1 MSSAVIE
8 AIASGENHD
17 AAILTR
23 GEAMPI
29 SKLKFA
35 ALVVLAVASASLPA
49 TAESV
54 LRIGYLRG
62 TEPLNLVRIR
72 GTLESALEPIGVKVE
87 WKGPFGAFAPVAE
100 ALNADSIDVTVGSSS
115 AALTAMAGDAPIS
128 FFAMEWDGGD
138 TMGIVVPKD
147 SPIKTVKDLIGKSV
161 AVNRGGTGEYL
172 LTRALEQAGVPVADV
187 KKAYLSP
194 PDSAAAMSQNKVD
207 AFAAWSTFYPVTQVR
222 LGARVLA
229 SAGDIGSEN
238 SIVYV
243 VRNDFAKA
251 NPKALGILLKML
263 QEANAWS
270 QANRAEAAA
279 IWDKELKVGQDTAT
293 LIASYKINP
302 PVPVRDKERVLL
314 DHQSEWLVQQNI
326 LKTKVDLSSHVV
338 TDFGAVKID

>member
-1 MSSAVIE
+1 MS
-8 AIASGENHD
+8 
-17 AAILTR
+17 
-23 GEAMPI
+23 M
-29 SKLKFA
+29 SKLKCA
-35 ALVVLAVASASLPA
+35 AFSILVLAYAAIPA
-49 TAESV
+49 AAETV

-62 TEPLNLVRIR
+62 TEPINLVRIQ
-72 GTLESALEPIGVKVE
+72 GTLEKALEPIGVKVE
-87 WKGPFGAFAPVAE
+87 WKGPFGAFSPVAE
-100 ALNADSIDVTVGSSS
+100 ALNANSIDVTVGSSS

-147 SPIKTVKDLIGKSV
+147 SPIKSIADLTGKSI

-172 LTRALEQAGVPVADV
+172 LTRALEKAGVPVSAV

-207 AFAAWSTFYPVTQVR
+207 AWAAWSTFYPIAQVQ
-222 LGARVLA
+222 LGARILT
-229 SAGDIGSEN
+229 SAGDIDSEN

-243 VRNDFAKA
+243 VRSDFAQA
-251 NPKALGILLKML
+251 NPKAVGILLKKL

-279 IWDKELKVGQDTAT
+279 IWDKELKVGPDVAK

-302 PVPVRDKERVLL
+302 PVAVGDKEKTLL

-326 LKTKVDLSSHVV
+326 LKTKVDLSKHIV
-338 TDFGAVKID
+338 TDFGGEKFN

>member
-1 MSSAVIE
+1 MLVC
-8 AIASGENHD
+8 
-17 AAILTR
+17 
-23 GEAMPI
+23 
-29 SKLKFA
+29 KLKYA
-35 ALVVLAVASASLPA
+35 ALAVLALASISLPA
-49 TAESV
+49 TAETV

-62 TEPLNLVRIR
+62 TEPINLVRIQ
-72 GTLESALEPIGVKVE
+72 GTLEKALEPIGVKVE

-100 ALNADSIDVTVGSSS
+100 ALNANSIDVTVGSSS

-138 TMGIVVPKD
+138 TMGLVVPKD
-147 SPIKTVKDLIGKSV
+147 SPIRAIKDLIGKSV

-172 LTRALEQAGVPVADV
+172 LTRALDKAGVPASEV

-207 AFAAWSTFYPVTQVR
+207 AWAAWSTFYPVAQVQ

-229 SAGDIGSEN
+229 SAGDIDSEN

-243 VRNDFAKA
+243 VRDDFAKA
-251 NPKALGILLKML
+251 NPTAVGILLKKL

-270 QANRAEAAA
+270 QANRAEAAS
-279 IWDKELKVGQDTAT
+279 IWVKELKVGEDAAK

-302 PVPVRDKERVLL
+302 PVPVRDKESVLL
-314 DHQSEWLVQQNI
+314 DHQSEWLVQQKI
-326 LKTKVDLSSHVV
+326 LKTKVDLSKHIV
-338 TDFGAVKID
+338 TDFGTVKVD